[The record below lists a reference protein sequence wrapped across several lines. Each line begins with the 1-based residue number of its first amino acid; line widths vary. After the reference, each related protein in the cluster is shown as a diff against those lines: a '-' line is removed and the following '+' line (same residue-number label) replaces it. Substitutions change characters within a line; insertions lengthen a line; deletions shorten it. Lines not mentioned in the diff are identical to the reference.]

1 MIEIDLLAGGMLHF
15 PAGRRWKKPLPAI
28 KTSQTERMNVTLK
41 SHAVKKRTKILLIV
55 LLSLVVLAV
64 AAVLIARGVARSFIQ
79 SEISTRSDWEIDT
92 GDVADREASQQVTV
106 YTDPV
111 EASIQI
117 TQIVPD
123 EYEDEGFTY
132 YDENVQDRLA
142 YTLLQLTQ
150 EGDYT
155 LESPLAI
162 LNPFGTGSNGLYLY
176 FRTDAPHPGDLHRGG
191 GGLSQLLPPPPT
203 TPGANGLQPC
213 FRSSCSSAWCL
224 ERRTPSP
231 CWQPPVRAG
240 RDLLLYHRHA

>member
-1 MIEIDLLAGGMLHF
+1 M
-15 PAGRRWKKPLPAI
+15 
-28 KTSQTERMNVTLK
+28 K

-142 YTLLQLTQ
+142 YTLA
-150 EGDYT
+150 G
-155 LESPLAI
+155 A
-162 LNPFGTGSNGLYLY
+162 
-176 FRTDAPHPGDLHRGG
+176 HPRGG
-191 GGLSQLLPPPPT
+191 PIPWGPPWRCSIPSALVPMGCTCISAPMLP
-203 TPGANGLQPC
+203 
-213 FRSSCSSAWCL
+213 
-224 ERRTPSP
+224 RR
-231 CWQPPVRAG
+231 
-240 RDLLLYHRHA
+240 